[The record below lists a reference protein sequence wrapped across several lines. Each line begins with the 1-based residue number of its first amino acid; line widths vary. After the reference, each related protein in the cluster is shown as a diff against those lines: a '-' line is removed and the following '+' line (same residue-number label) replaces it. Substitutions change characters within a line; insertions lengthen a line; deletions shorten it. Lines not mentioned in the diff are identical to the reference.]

1 VGLVTSDSRLRAV
14 PDRAE
19 PLPQPP
25 VGRSVVSSGRVRH
38 EEKIT
43 VYLSSE
49 ELHDLELARLGIGRD
64 HGVKVDRGRLVREAV
79 AIMLADLDER
89 GSDSVLVSRLR
100 PPGA

>member
-1 VGLVTSDSRLRAV
+1 MTGDSRLRAV

-19 PLPQPP
+19 PLSGPLP
-25 VGRSVVSSGRVRH
+25 GRSGVSSGRVRH

-49 ELHDLELARLGIGRD
+49 ELHDLELARLGIGRE

-79 AIMLADLDER
+79 AIMLDDLDER
-89 GSDSVLVSRLR
+89 GGDSVQVSRLR
-100 PPGA
+100 PTGA